1 MDEITELEKLVSEG
15 EPESPPNNAP
25 LELSKWAYHIAVIVI
40 DAVTAYTLGM
50 ITIWY
55 YGVIWFLGNAVVFFF
70 HHNNWERAEN
80 NDKQEHLSLAGM
92 LVAVA
97 SMLIVAVAVG
107 GVYMYG
113 SQVFWMQFALEAFA
127 IIAFF
132 AHAVMFAVY
141 RFVDDTWQMNRQIA
155 KAKANANKKVQFI
168 EAAGTVIEANK
179 KVLSKKG
186 NLSNKHGGQ
195 VVDRAI
201 AKVSQVDFTPRAVP
215 MSADTEEPKG
225 KTENFTGAGKQ

>member
-15 EPESPPNNAP
+15 EPEPPPNNAP

-40 DAVTAYTLGM
+40 DAVTAYTLGV
-50 ITIWY
+50 ITVWY

-80 NDKQEHLSLAGM
+80 NNKQERLSLAGM
-92 LVAVA
+92 IVAVF

-107 GVYMYG
+107 GVYLYG
-113 SQVFWMQFALEAFA
+113 SHVFWMQFALEAFA
-127 IIAFF
+127 VVAFF

-141 RFVDDTWQMNRQIA
+141 RFIDDAWIINRQIA

-168 EAAGTVIEANK
+168 EAAGTVIDANK
-179 KVLSKKG
+179 KVLAKKG
-186 NLSNKHGGQ
+186 DLSKKHGGQ
-195 VVDRAI
+195 VVERAV
-201 AKVSQVDFTPRAVP
+201 AKVTKTDFAPAKPVQQFG
-215 MSADTEEPKG
+215 SDTDGVKDFS
-225 KTENFTGAGKQ
+225 KAGKRQE